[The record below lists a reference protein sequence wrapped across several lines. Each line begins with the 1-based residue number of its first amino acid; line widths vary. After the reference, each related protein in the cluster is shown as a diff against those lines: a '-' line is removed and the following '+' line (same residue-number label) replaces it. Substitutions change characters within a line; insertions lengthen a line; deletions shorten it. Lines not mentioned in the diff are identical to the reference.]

1 MVDRIKEF
9 AKKKNTNLAQI
20 ERALGFSQG
29 YIRKW
34 DTQKPSYDRIFL
46 VAQFLNVPI
55 DALVDS
61 NIMTNCE
68 IEIIQNFREADDIGK
83 ETIMNIAELQALR
96 SRRQK
101 TETRANENVPLSAQK
116 IQFPNRKEDTV
127 DKMKPF
133 A

>member
-1 MVDRIKEF
+1 
-9 AKKKNTNLAQI
+9 
-20 ERALGFSQG
+20 
-29 YIRKW
+29 
-34 DTQKPSYDRIFL
+34 
-46 VAQFLNVPI
+46 
-55 DALVDS
+55 
-61 NIMTNCE
+61 
-68 IEIIQNFREADDIGK
+68 
-83 ETIMNIAELQALR
+83 MNIAELQALR